1 MFENYYFEY
10 CGSII
15 SSKLT
20 IMFYSKFPKFKK
32 IVVFFI
38 INLKYYRKNI
48 LLLYIIINLCFYCN
62 LIFYNREIHN
72 YQILKFSLRNKKIY
86 QFFDSFVNIY
96 LPILEID
103 QNVIKKS
110 TIVCDKQFYTYRFD
124 YFTFPVIP
132 ESDVLCYN
140 NELIFNII
148 NQYQI
153 RFDVYL
159 TSVCF
164 IKNSLEFLFRLFRL
178 PVIIRLLK
186 K

>member
-1 MFENYYFEY
+1 MFENYCFNY
-10 CGSII
+10 CSSII
-15 SSKLT
+15 SSKLNL
-20 IMFYSKFPKFKK
+20 ILYSKFPKFKK

-38 INLKYYRKNI
+38 INLKYYKKNV
-48 LLLYIIINLCFYCN
+48 LLLYIVINLCFSCN
-62 LIFYNREIHN
+62 LIFYNKEIQN
-72 YQILKFSLRNKKIY
+72 YQILKFSLCNQKIY
-86 QFFDSFVNIY
+86 QFFDSFINIY

-103 QNVIKKS
+103 QNIIKKS
-110 TIVCDKQFYTYRFD
+110 IIARNKQFYTYRFD
-124 YFTFPVIP
+124 YFNFPVIP

-153 RFDVYL
+153 RFDAYL
-159 TSVCF
+159 TSVRF